1 MKKSL
6 TTYLGIDPSLT
17 STGFAVYKGDEIE
30 TARLT
35 GNKLRGVERLVWL
48 RDSLEDALGI
58 TKPLP
63 KVACVEDASL
73 HSLNRSDSIGQWRGV
88 ALVTLADLDIEVF
101 MVPPKSLKKFAC
113 GTGNASKE
121 QMIASAKVRWGLTLS
136 DDEADA
142 AWLACMAAA
151 LKEPVLLASYQ
162 KAAIA
167 ALLTPK
173 IPRQKIVKATKLD
186 I

>member
-1 MKKSL
+1 MKKVP

-30 TARLT
+30 TTRLT
-35 GNKLRGVERLVWL
+35 DNKLRGVERLVWL
-48 RDSLEDALGI
+48 RDSLECAIEI

-63 KVACVEDASL
+63 RVACVEDASL
-73 HSLNRSDSIGQWRGV
+73 YSQHRSDAIGQWRGV
-88 ALVTLADLDIEVF
+88 VLVTLADLDIEVC
-101 MVPPKSLKKFAC
+101 MVSPKSLKKFAC

-162 KAAIA
+162 KAAVA
-167 ALLTPK
+167 ALDRPK
-173 IPRQKIVKATKLD
+173 IQTSRLVKRVKID